1 MRFFPHGT
9 SADSRFAQNDM
20 RIMKSIS
27 HYYNKGF
34 TLIEILVS
42 VAVIVLLGSAGLV
55 SFNTSR
61 NARDLTTGTQTVL
74 SVFRLAQS
82 KTLAGEN
89 DSTWGIRLTSS
100 QIELFQGNTYAG
112 GSNIK
117 AYALPSSLQITS
129 ISLNGGGSEVVFTRV
144 TGETTQSGTFTIS
157 VAAAPTNSTGITID
171 SSGKVYPTTSL
182 APSTMS
188 RSADLRHRSFTLGWS
203 IKTATTLTL
212 TFTDPPSANTVQNIT
227 MASYFDGSKTKFDW
241 SGIVA
246 VGGINQTLRVHTTAL
261 SDTDTTLSVDRD
273 CRKNN
278 KKLTIAIDAKTIATY
293 EADCATLTVGAFGG
307 ATFEP

>member
-1 MRFFPHGT
+1 
-9 SADSRFAQNDM
+9 
-20 RIMKSIS
+20 MKRVFS
-27 HYYNKGF
+27 HYNQGF

-61 NARDLTTGTQTVL
+61 NVRDLTTGTQTVL

-89 DSTWGIRLTSS
+89 DSSWGVHLTSS
-100 QIELFQGNTYAG
+100 QIELFQGSAYAG

-129 ISLNGGGSEVVFTRV
+129 ISLNGGGSDVVFTRV
-144 TGETTQSGTFTIS
+144 TGETTQYGTFT
-157 VAAAPTNSTGITID
+157 VNVTAAPTNSTGITID

-182 APSTMS
+182 APSIVS
-188 RSADLRHRSFTLGWS
+188 RSTDLRHRSFILGWS

-212 TFTDPPSANTVQNIT
+212 TFADPPSANTVQNIT
-227 MASYFDGSKTKFDW
+227 MSSYFDGGKTKFDW
-241 SGIVA
+241 SGTVMI
-246 VGGINQTLRVHTTAL
+246 GSINQTLRIHTTAL

-293 EADCATLTVGAFGG
+293 EADCTTLTVGSFGG